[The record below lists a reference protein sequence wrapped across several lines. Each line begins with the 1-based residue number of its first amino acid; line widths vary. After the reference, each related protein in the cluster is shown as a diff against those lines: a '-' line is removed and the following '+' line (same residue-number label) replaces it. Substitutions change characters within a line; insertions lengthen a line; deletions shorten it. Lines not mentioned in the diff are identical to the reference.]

1 MKKPFIS
8 TIFAKS
14 YYLVR
19 DYKHMAVAQRLYFIA
34 GDFRNIEI
42 KYFFS
47 IIKKEYKFNDE
58 LEDTFNVNLFISDM
72 NNIIKKYNYNLEL
85 LRDFKLSLLT
95 NKICQE

>member
-1 MKKPFIS
+1 
-8 TIFAKS
+8 
-14 YYLVR
+14 
-19 DYKHMAVAQRLYFIA
+19 MAVAQRLYFIA